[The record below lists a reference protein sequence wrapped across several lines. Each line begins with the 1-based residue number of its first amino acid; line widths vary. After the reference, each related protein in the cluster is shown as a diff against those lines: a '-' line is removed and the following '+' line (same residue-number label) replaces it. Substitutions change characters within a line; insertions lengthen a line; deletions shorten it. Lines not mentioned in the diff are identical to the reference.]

1 MSISLSSVI
10 LLLLL
15 LLLLL
20 PINHPHIIQYTS
32 DLSSSY
38 FYSRYTPRP
47 YTTKGGVHIAKVKK
61 GSQAERAGVKEGW
74 IIVAVNGHSAQRKT
88 FREVDS
94 YFEDSALKET
104 TVKFD
109 PSGLFSETE
118 ANCSL
123 KQKQVVKIQLQSI
136 LYHNANQS
144 CSSNVARIKEK
155 EGLLPEDENYVVL
168 SGIQVRQT
176 KEFHGEKM
184 GKIHRGTV
192 IHIGKI
198 EKVGER
204 LRGQVVVGAP
214 SASRSSSS
222 SSSSSYFEGGW
233 VTICS
238 IDQKRWWLKPQER
251 EILEQQEKKEEE
263 QEEEKEEETE
273 GGKSVVENNAGL
285 SGGDDKLSSTID
297 PAVKNTD
304 DDDDNDDNQ
313 HDYTFTSFEDIIDD
327 TDKAKK
333 GGGGGVTARERR
345 KVPTVKTAQMEK
357 DFTEK
362 IQNMVVFIPRHA
374 VTYSS
379 LMTLMKKYWKL
390 NGEKENSNKKKT
402 TTCNSSEEEKNSNCE
417 DEEEVE
423 EDVEDLGETKEMV
436 TQMLKNSFKPTAV
449 TRMLQEK
456 LREYEKMER
465 RRKIRKEKREQSR
478 MEMEKLDEEI
488 EKDKVRGSMQQCE
501 EEDFGGESDNWNDQ
515 ELDILA
521 QKMASKEIRDER
533 RKKIRKE
540 KKKRQPNYN
549 KALSTSDVSTDMKD
563 YVFKDEKRNPYSPPP
578 VKESEGKAL
587 VEEATRFGPNQEEFE
602 ETTDDTA
609 AREMKNFLAG
619 GSAAENENYVC
630 SASSCSSNLNDGR
643 RRNQKEFLISSSSED
658 IQAFF
663 ERVRGVKEQKQNQF
677 SVVNKSKIQKLR
689 MDKSKYDGQ
698 QRKNIKPVATN
709 KESISS
715 FKSKEAGKNQRR
727 MVRKQLVEEEEFE
740 CEDVLLEKREKNA
753 RTRDLIRELPLKIQ
767 QLQEDAGRR
776 QNRGKKLDILREAE
790 RLTDR
795 LRSARQVNI
804 ERKLVESLRRKR
816 VEQAKCNFIGV
827 YRLVAKHTIPETKSY
842 EKLFIVLNEKVKNS

>member
-1 MSISLSSVI
+1 
-10 LLLLL
+10 
-15 LLLLL
+15 
-20 PINHPHIIQYTS
+20 
-32 DLSSSY
+32 
-38 FYSRYTPRP
+38 
-47 YTTKGGVHIAKVKK
+47 
-61 GSQAERAGVKEGW
+61 
-74 IIVAVNGHSAQRKT
+74 
-88 FREVDS
+88 
-94 YFEDSALKET
+94 
-104 TVKFD
+104 
-109 PSGLFSETE
+109 
-118 ANCSL
+118 
-123 KQKQVVKIQLQSI
+123 
-136 LYHNANQS
+136 
-144 CSSNVARIKEK
+144 
-155 EGLLPEDENYVVL
+155 
-168 SGIQVRQT
+168 
-176 KEFHGEKM
+176 
-184 GKIHRGTV
+184 
-192 IHIGKI
+192 
-198 EKVGER
+198 
-204 LRGQVVVGAP
+204 
-214 SASRSSSS
+214 
-222 SSSSSYFEGGW
+222 
-233 VTICS
+233 
-238 IDQKRWWLKPQER
+238 
-251 EILEQQEKKEEE
+251 
-263 QEEEKEEETE
+263 
-273 GGKSVVENNAGL
+273 
-285 SGGDDKLSSTID
+285 
-297 PAVKNTD
+297 
-304 DDDDNDDNQ
+304 
-313 HDYTFTSFEDIIDD
+313 
-327 TDKAKK
+327 
-333 GGGGGVTARERR
+333 
-345 KVPTVKTAQMEK
+345 
-357 DFTEK
+357 
-362 IQNMVVFIPRHA
+362 
-374 VTYSS
+374 
-379 LMTLMKKYWKL
+379 
-390 NGEKENSNKKKT
+390 
-402 TTCNSSEEEKNSNCE
+402 
-417 DEEEVE
+417 
-423 EDVEDLGETKEMV
+423 
-436 TQMLKNSFKPTAV
+436 
-449 TRMLQEK
+449 
-456 LREYEKMER
+456 
-465 RRKIRKEKREQSR
+465 

-578 VKESEGKAL
+578 

-727 MVRKQLVEEEEFE
+727 MVRKQLVEEE
-740 CEDVLLEKREKNA
+740 KREKNA

-816 VEQAKCNFIGV
+816 VEQAKARGKTYYPRDKELREAV
-827 YRLVAKHTIPETKSY
+827 HRAQREGKEQLMMHMRKK
-842 EKLFIVLNEKVKNS
+842 EKKK